1 MSFIDSI
8 RQKATG
14 LQRQVAFPEGTD
26 LRTLSA
32 AALMQRLDLP
42 RPVLLGPEAELRRGF
57 AAAGGDAERVTI
69 IDPAQ
74 DPRAADFA
82 QLLYERRKAK
92 GLTPEEAAQRVR
104 DPLFFGAML
113 LGTGAVQAG
122 VCGAVNTTGDVMRA
136 GLWCIGTA
144 PGVKTV
150 STSFYMVVPPF
161 RTETEEVLTFTDCAL
176 VPDPT
181 PEQLADIAFAAAQAR
196 SRIVGDEP
204 RVAFL
209 SFSTKGSAAHAHVEK
224 VQQAC
229 ALFCEQH
236 PEIAADGELQLDAAI
251 IASVGERK
259 APDSRVAGHA
269 NVLVFPDLDAGNIGY
284 KLTQRLAH
292 AEAVGPI
299 SQGMAR
305 PWNDL
310 SRGATPDDIANVAC
324 IAALQA

>member
-1 MSFIDSI
+1 MNFIETI
-8 RQKATG
+8 RRKATG
-14 LQRQVAFPEGTD
+14 LQRQVVFPEGTD

-32 AALMQRLDLP
+32 AAILQQLDLP
-42 RPVLLGPEAELRRGF
+42 RPVLLGPEAELRRGLE
-57 AAAGGDAERVTI
+57 AAGGDPARASI
-69 IDPAQ
+69 IDPAT
-74 DPRAADFA
+74 DPRAGDFA

-92 GLTPEEAAQRVR
+92 GLTAEDAAVRMR

-113 LGTGAVQAG
+113 LATGSVDAG

-161 RTETEEVLTFTDCAL
+161 RGDAEEVLTFTDCAL

-181 PEQLADIAFAAAQAR
+181 AEQLADIAYAAAQAR
-196 SRIVGDEP
+196 PRLVGDEP

-209 SFSTKGSAAHAHVEK
+209 SFSPKGSAAHALVEK

-229 ALFCEQH
+229 ALFREKH
-236 PEIAADGELQLDAAI
+236 PEIAADGEFQLDAAV

-259 APDSRVAGHA
+259 APGSAVAGHA
-269 NVLVFPDLDAGNIGY
+269 NVLVFPDLTAGNIGY

-310 SRGATPDDIANVAC
+310 SRGATADDIANVAC